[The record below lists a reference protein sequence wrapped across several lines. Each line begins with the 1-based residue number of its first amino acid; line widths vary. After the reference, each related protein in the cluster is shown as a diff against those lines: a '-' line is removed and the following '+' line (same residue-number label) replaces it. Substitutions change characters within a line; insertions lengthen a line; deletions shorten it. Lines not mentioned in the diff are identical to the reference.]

1 MALFNHIQNMA
12 IHDTDR
18 LRTKATDHYFR
29 DALVTAIQRNE
40 LTPSQLQH
48 AIFAHMP
55 GWVSGL
61 MSLRNR
67 LVKAFGFEV
76 GQSSMAPQQTQI
88 QKNEMQI
95 GETAGFLTVVEK
107 YDDEIICCA
116 EDKHMTFY
124 LSVAKRPGK
133 VVVSTLV
140 NQKTLLGRIYVNA
153 ILPFHYIIARVV
165 INNAVTAKR
174 I

>member
-12 IHDTDR
+12 INDTDR
-18 LRTKATDHYFR
+18 LRTKATGHYFR
-29 DALVTAIQRNE
+29 DALVTTIQRNE

-76 GQSSMAPQQTQI
+76 GQSSMAPKKT
-88 QKNEMQI
+88 EMQI

-124 LSVAKRPGK
+124 LSVAKLPGK

>member
-1 MALFNHIQNMA
+1 MVFFNHIQNIA
-12 IHDTDR
+12 INDNDR
-18 LRTKATDHYFR
+18 LRTKATNHYFR
-29 DALVTAIQRNE
+29 DALAVTIQRND

-67 LVKAFGFEV
+67 LVQVFGFEV
-76 GQSSMAPQQTQI
+76 GQSNMAPQHSELET
-88 QKNEMQI
+88 
-95 GETAGFLTVVEK
+95 GETAGFLTVIEK
-107 YDDEIICCA
+107 YDNEIISHA
-116 EDKHMTFY
+116 EDKHMAFY
-124 LSVAKRPGK
+124 LSVAKLPGK

-165 INNAVTAKR
+165 INNAINAGR